1 MANERKYI
9 YCVIPVEREATF
21 NHTGIEEES
30 RIYAISYQDV
40 AAVVSDTSLT
50 ICDPSRK
57 NMAAHNGVLVAVMED
72 YTILPARFGLISD
85 SEDELR
91 GLLARYYSPLKN
103 HIRKLDNRMEVGV
116 KVFWRKEAMIAI
128 LDGKSQKIT
137 RLKEAIK
144 TAPPVKAQAL
154 AIKAGEAVKSMAE
167 EWQAK
172 YCDSVYARLMRVAI
186 DGRRNYPVNIS
197 NILNASFLVDK
208 AKEKQFDA
216 AIDEL
221 DSGGDERLDFRYV
234 KPIPPYNFVS
244 IEMYLQGI
252 GG

>member
-9 YCVIPVEREATF
+9 YCVIPVESEATF

-30 RIYAISYQDV
+30 RIYTISYQDV
-40 AAVVSDTSLT
+40 AVVVSDTSLT
-50 ICDPSRK
+50 ICDPTRK
-57 NMAAHNGVLVAVMED
+57 NMAAHNRVLQVVMKD
-72 YTILPARFGLISD
+72 YTVLPARFGLISD
-85 SEDELR
+85 SADELR
-91 GLLARYYSPLKN
+91 GLLARYYSLLKG

-116 KVFWRKEAMIAI
+116 KVFWKKEAMIAI

-137 RLKEAIK
+137 KLKEAIK
-144 TAPPVKAQAL
+144 TAPPARAQGLAVKAGDL
-154 AIKAGEAVKSMAE
+154 VKSMAA

-172 YCDSVYARLMRVAI
+172 YGDSAYARLMRLAI
-186 DGRRNYPVNIS
+186 DGRRNYPVDIS

-208 AKEKQFDA
+208 AKEEQFDA

-221 DSGGDERLDFRYV
+221 DSGCDERLDFKYV
-234 KPIPPYNFVS
+234 RPVPPYNFVS
-244 IEMYLQGI
+244 IEMYLPGI

>member
-9 YCVIPVEREATF
+9 YCVIPVESEATF
-21 NHTGIEEES
+21 NHTGIEEGS

-57 NMAAHNGVLVAVMED
+57 NMAAHNGVLVAVMKD
-72 YTILPARFGLISD
+72 YTVLPARFGLISD

-91 GLLARYYSPLKN
+91 GLLVRYYSPLKN

-137 RLKEAIK
+137 KLKEAMK
-144 TAPPVKAQAL
+144 TAPSAKAQAL
-154 AIKAGEAVKSMAE
+154 AIEAGEVVKSMAE

-172 YCDSVYARLMRVAI
+172 YGDSVYMRLMRLAI
-186 DGRRNYPVNIS
+186 DGRRNYPVDIS

-221 DSGGDERLDFRYV
+221 NSGCDERLDFRYV
-234 KPIPPYNFVS
+234 KPIPPYNFVN